1 MDEAEGCARRGT
13 VSRRQLLRMAAFAA
27 VGAVAVI
34 GARSMVT
41 VASTSPTEGP
51 SQKASGPAPAASA
64 PSPVPS
70 PSSPGAVPA
79 VASIADPSQE
89 IRVKVNYF
97 QMPFVV
103 NTKVEYF
110 TLPAQARYGDLLA
123 GVVKEHPA
131 ISPMIP
137 SMMVL
142 IDGVPAQPATPL
154 REGEE
159 VDFIPAVAGG

>member
-1 MDEAEGCARRGT
+1 LDQAEDGVRRGT

-27 VGAVAVI
+27 IGAAAVI
-34 GARSMVT
+34 GTRSMLA
-41 VASTSPTEGP
+41 VASTSPTEGS
-51 SQKASGPAPAASA
+51 SQRASGPAPAAGA
-64 PSPVPS
+64 PSAGPS
-70 PSSPGAVPA
+70 FSSPGT
-79 VASIADPSQE
+79 ASTADPDQQ

-110 TLPAQARYGDLLA
+110 TLPAQASYRDLLA

-137 SMMVL
+137 SMLVL
-142 IDGVPAQPATPL
+142 IDGVPARPATPL
-154 REGEE
+154 RDGEE

>member
-1 MDEAEGCARRGT
+1 LDGAEGGARPGT

-27 VGAVAVI
+27 IGAVAVI
-34 GARSMVT
+34 GTGRVVAA
-41 VASTSPTEGP
+41 ASTSPTEG
-51 SQKASGPAPAASA
+51 SSKRASGPAPAASA
-64 PSPVPS
+64 PSAIPS
-70 PSSPGAVPA
+70 PSSPGAVPPA
-79 VASIADPSQE
+79 ASTTDPSQE

-110 TLPAQARYGDLLA
+110 TLTAQARYSDLLA

-131 ISPMIP
+131 ILPMIP

-154 REGEE
+154 RDGEE
-159 VDFIPAVAGG
+159 IDFIPAVAGG

>member
-1 MDEAEGCARRGT
+1 MDQAEDGVRRGT

-27 VGAVAVI
+27 IGAAAVI
-34 GARSMVT
+34 GTRSMVA
-41 VASTSPTEGP
+41 VASTSPTEGS
-51 SQKASGPAPAASA
+51 SQRASGPAPAAVAASA
-64 PSPVPS
+64 GPSF
-70 PSSPGAVPA
+70 SSQAT
-79 VASIADPSQE
+79 ASTADTNEQ

-97 QMPFVV
+97 QMTLAV

-110 TLPAQARYGDLLA
+110 TLPAQASYGDLLA

-154 REGEE
+154 RDGEE
-159 VDFIPAVAGG
+159 VDFIPAAAGG

>member
-1 MDEAEGCARRGT
+1 LDEAEGGVRRAT

-34 GARSMVT
+34 GARSMIA
-41 VASTSPTEGP
+41 VASTSPTEGS
-51 SQKASGPAPAASA
+51 SQRASGAAPAASA
-64 PSPVPS
+64 PSAIPS
-70 PSSPGAVPA
+70 LSSPGAVPA
-79 VASIADPSQE
+79 VASTADPDQE

-103 NTKVEYF
+103 NSKVEYF
-110 TLPAQARYGDLLA
+110 TLPAQARYSDLLA

-142 IDGVPAQPATPL
+142 IDGVPAQSATPL
-154 REGEE
+154 RDGEE